1 MHMWIISLLLSVGGA
16 TSVSIAISSSWASE
30 GFQVSTCNCNF
41 NILASN
47 HMENTWAMTMTTSIP
62 VQLTT
67 VRLLYLCICIYLM
80 YLVSC
85 LTDLKY
91 C

>member
-1 MHMWIISLLLSVGGA
+1 MHMWIIYLLLSVGGA
-16 TSVSIAISSSWASE
+16 TSVSIAINRSMTLDS
-30 GFQVSTCNCNF
+30 FQVSRCNCNF
-41 NILASN
+41 NIIASN
-47 HMENTWAMTMTTSIP
+47 HTVNTWGMNMTTSIP
-62 VQLTT
+62 VQLIS